1 MALLILLYL
10 GQCLSVD
17 EPSCFLMMFWV
28 RVLPPVAVDGDCLPL
43 GAEWRTAAILL
54 LQAAV
59 KGEGDRK
66 WSAWRRLSG
75 DVEAQ
80 GGIYQLDVWV
90 EGSHFP
96 GKWQRRILTANQ
108 LWGFFFV
115 VLVFFGSKTTGAPQA
130 VQKRESCNHT
140 WGQILGWHLPE
151 TALYKCPLMS
161 PDTTLRGTAVTNGIV
176 SLLLLGAI
184 WIPAS
189 AASEL

>member
-17 EPSCFLMMFWV
+17 EPSCFLTMFWV

-75 DVEAQ
+75 DVGAQ

-108 LWGFFFV
+108 LWGFLLLFCFF
-115 VLVFFGSKTTGAPQA
+115 LAQRPQ
-130 VQKRESCNHT
+130 E
-140 WGQILGWHLPE
+140 HLRQYGIGNPAITLE
-151 TALYKCPLMS
+151 DRSWAGTCQRLQLYKCPLMS

-184 WIPAS
+184 WISAS